1 MIFRSA
7 SLALAFL
14 LSTISTAFA
23 ADYSDLLARIP
34 ESANTL
40 VMIDVE
46 STLQTPLAQKQ
57 GWGKQL
63 ELAYVNRPVFLPPE
77 ASRLVLAASLDA
89 SNDFR
94 RNWELAVMDMSEP
107 FSMSSIARSEG
118 GYLDT
123 VQGTQVVWTPSD
135 AYFVSVNNETLAAV
149 FPANRQYVSRWVKK
163 SMYNSEVGLSNYLT
177 KAVEKTNEKI
187 QVTLAIDLG
196 DISEPHLIDQKVRE
210 SELLKKTK
218 LDPNQIVAVLTSL
231 EGAMLRLS
239 IEDEVRAELQINFG
253 NDVSLL
259 KEVAK
264 PLVIGALKDL
274 GFQIT
279 ELEKWKVRVD
289 EKSFHFAGNLSDN
302 GVRRVFS
309 IVELPSSKFSMIKD
323 QTSAE
328 SPAAGGGANESKM
341 RENSIVYYRTV
352 DSLLRDLKSDLR
364 ETNASAAVMERYA
377 RKIDRMPILDVDPAL
392 LDYGSDVAETLRM
405 VAQTKRQGGIDYGT
419 QTAGMGG
426 GGYVDYSYNY
436 GGGRDVYSGARQSA
450 ADRSAA
456 KAQAMAASKNARVTA
471 SKLIADSSAAIRRAM
486 TEKYRVEF

>member
-1 MIFRSA
+1 MIFRST
-7 SLALAFL
+7 SFALAFL
-14 LSTISTAFA
+14 LSTIGSAFA

-34 ESANTL
+34 ESANAL
-40 VMIDVE
+40 VMINVE

-77 ASRLVLAASLDA
+77 ASRLVLSASLDA

-94 RNWELAVMDMSEP
+94 RNWELAVMDLSES

-135 AYFVSVNNETLAAV
+135 AYFVSVTNETLAAV
-149 FPANRQYVSRWVKK
+149 FPANRQFVSRWVKK
-163 SMYNSEVGLSNYLT
+163 SMYNSKIGLSNYLT
-177 KAVEKTNEKI
+177 KAVQKSNDKI
-187 QVTLAIDLG
+187 HVTLAIDLN
-196 DISEPHLIDQKVRE
+196 DIAEPHQIDQQVRE

-218 LDPNQIVAVLTSL
+218 LESTQIVAILTSL

-239 IEDEVRAELQINFG
+239 IEDEVRAELQVNFG
-253 NDVSLL
+253 NNVSLL

-274 GFQIT
+274 GFQIS

-289 EKSFHFAGNLSDN
+289 EKSFYFAGNLSDT
-302 GVRRVFS
+302 GIRRVFS

-328 SPAAGGGANESKM
+328 ASAGGGAKESKM
-341 RENSIVYYRTV
+341 RENSIVYYRSV
-352 DSLLRDLKSDLR
+352 DSLLSDLKSDLR

-436 GGGRDVYSGARQSA
+436 GGGRDVYAGARQSA

-471 SKLIADSSAAIRRAM
+471 SKLIADSTAAIRRAM